1 ISWPSEIRRPSGDYD
16 SWGTW
21 SVFPTDPATRWDK
34 VLVQDGDAA
43 YISASSWAWATFSFP
58 AFTIPSNAVGIAVE
72 LHAFVRNNDT
82 GTSGIYFRIE
92 SNGVVASTIPELLYR
107 HSDYQEKVGIF
118 VCNPFTE
125 APWTVDEINGVGANS
140 LDAFGIYAHDVKPPV
155 LVTQIYAKVYPLG
168 LIIGDAAHAFTGQF
182 DGKGHEISNLFIYRP
197 PIEPT
202 GQRSLVYLP
211 RNAPDFIGLFPNVDD
226 PAIIKNVGIVD
237 CDITGRDVTGAL
249 IGSNTGEITS
259 CHSSGSVTGGG

>member
-1 ISWPSEIRRPSGDYD
+1 
-16 SWGTW
+16 
-21 SVFPTDPATRWDK
+21 
-34 VLVQDGDAA
+34 
-43 YISASSWAWATFSFP
+43 
-58 AFTIPSNAVGIAVE
+58 
-72 LHAFVRNNDT
+72 
-82 GTSGIYFRIE
+82 
-92 SNGVVASTIPELLYR
+92 
-107 HSDYQEKVGIF
+107 
-118 VCNPFTE
+118 PFTE

-168 LIIGDAAHAFTGQF
+168 LIIGDADHPFTGQF

-202 GQRSLVYLP
+202 GPKSLVYLP

-259 CHSSGSVTGGG
+259 CHSSGSVTGGGYTGGLIGQNGGAGKVTGCHSSCTVTGQESYTSADDSFGGLVGYHPAGPAISQCYATGNIIAPDATSIGGLVGYTLGPVTDSYARGDVTGNYAGGLVGVNRGATTYCPN